1 MPLIEREG
9 AVAND
14 GSSDEIIDG
23 TFSKSPSFRSFK
35 EPLAPES
42 CAPLVKSLSALN
54 NAGASQSEE
63 DT

>member
-1 MPLIEREG
+1 MIRMHGP
-9 AVAND
+9 APA
-14 GSSDEIIDG
+14 
-23 TFSKSPSFRSFK
+23 PSFK